1 LVQGHGFEGFLQKRY
16 GTEKRF
22 GVDGCES
29 LIPGMNTMIEHASE
43 LGVDR
48 CIIGMPHRGRLNV
61 LHNVLRKPI
70 EMIFNEFGA
79 TLDPDEEGSGDV
91 KYHLGMSSNV
101 TCERS
106 GKEMH
111 LSLLANPSHL
121 EAVDPVVM
129 GKTSAE
135 QLLRNDTDRTAI
147 MPVLLHGDAAFAGQ
161 GVVYETFGFAD
172 LPSYSTGGTV
182 HIVVNN
188 QVGFTTDPRHSRSTL
203 HCTDIAKV
211 ASAPIFHCNGDDV
224 EAVARCFELAVE
236 WRQEFKTDAVIDIV
250 CFRRNGH
257 NETDQ
262 PAFTQPLMYEKI
274 AKHPPTI
281 NQYKAALVAEGVVED
296 GWTESK
302 EKAYEVGLNDAYTR
316 APDFE
321 VPKEE
326 FWDENWSSIATRVEN
341 AKVYDTGIDA
351 DVARQIGAAI
361 STQPEDFAMHKALQ
375 RILKGR
381 AKMYDADADEP
392 VFDWATGEALAFG
405 SLLLEGKHV
414 RLSGQ
419 DVERGTFS
427 HRHHLYHD
435 QTTDGKTYCPLA
447 NLAEG
452 QAPYT
457 VTNSHLS
464 EYAVLGFELGYA
476 SANPDG
482 LICWEAQFGDF
493 ANTAQCIIDQF
504 VSSGQAKWG
513 RQNGLVMMLPHG
525 YEGMGPEH
533 SSARLERFLQM
544 CDDDEDV
551 YPPMSESRI
560 TQIERA
566 NMQVVY
572 PTTPANMFHVLR
584 RQIYRDFRKPLIVM
598 TPKSL
603 LRHPLAKSSLNSV
616 GPGTRFSRFY
626 PETDTSIFAGEA
638 AENHEVRK
646 LILCSGKI
654 YYDLV
659 QEREARGISDVAI
672 ARVEQ
677 ISPFPFDLVHRH
689 ADNFP
694 NAEVVWAQ
702 EEPRNMGGWS
712 YVDPRIETA
721 LTETTHHSGRR
732 PSYVGRG
739 SAAST
744 ATGDKVVHKREVK
757 QLYEDAFQ

>member
-1 LVQGHGFEGFLQKRY
+1 
-16 GTEKRF
+16 
-22 GVDGCES
+22 
-29 LIPGMNTMIEHASE
+29 
-43 LGVDR
+43 
-48 CIIGMPHRGRLNV
+48 
-61 LHNVLRKPI
+61 
-70 EMIFNEFGA
+70 MIFNEFGS
-79 TLDPDEEGSGDV
+79 TLSADEEGSGDV
-91 KYHLGMSSNV
+91 KYHLGMSSDV
-101 TCERS
+101 MCERT
-106 GKEMH
+106 GKNMH

-129 GKTSAE
+129 GKARAE
-135 QLLRNDTDRTAI
+135 QLLRNDVDQSQI
-147 MPVLLHGDAAFAGQ
+147 MPILLHGDAAFAGQ
-161 GVVYETFGFAD
+161 GIVYETFGFQD

-211 ASAPIFHCNGDDV
+211 ASAPILHCNGDDV

-236 WRQEFKTDAVIDIV
+236 WRQEFKTDVVIDIV

-262 PAFTQPLMYEKI
+262 PMFTQPIMYEKI
-274 AKHPPTI
+274 GKHPPTI
-281 NQYKAALVAEGVVED
+281 KQYQQQLVAEGVVAE
-296 GWTESK
+296 GWVEGHEK
-302 EKAYEVGLNDAYTR
+302 EYEVGLNEAYKR
-316 APDFE
+316 APDYE
-321 VPKEE
+321 VEKNAY
-326 FWDENWSSIATRVEN
+326 WDDNWRNIATRVDN
-341 AKVYDTGIDA
+341 AKVYNTGISEDTI
-351 DVARQIGAAI
+351 RKIGAAI
-361 STQPEDFAMHKALQ
+361 STEPEGFNVHKALK

-381 AKMYDADADEP
+381 AQMYTADPDEP
-392 VFDWATGEALAFG
+392 TFDWATGEALAFG

-427 HRHHLYHD
+427 HRHHMYHD
-435 QTTDGKTYCPLA
+435 QKVDGKTYQPLA
-447 NLAEG
+447 HLSED

-476 SANPDG
+476 GADPNA
-482 LICWEAQFGDF
+482 LVCWEAQFGDF

-504 VSSGQAKWG
+504 IAAGQAKWG

-551 YPPMSESRI
+551 YPPISESRI
-560 TQIERA
+560 TQIERS
-566 NMQVVY
+566 NMQVVN
-572 PTTPANMFHVLR
+572 PTTPANMFHLLR
-584 RQIYRDFRKPLIVM
+584 RQLHRDFRKPLIVM

-603 LRHPLAKSSLNSV
+603 LRHPLAKSSLNDV
-616 GPGTRFSRFY
+616 AEGTRFTRFY
-626 PETDTSIFAGEA
+626 PETDTSIFAGD
-638 AENHEVRK
+638 ENHGVRK
-646 LILCSGKI
+646 LILCTGKL
-654 YYDLV
+654 YYELV
-659 QEREARGISDVAI
+659 QEREALGATDVAI

-694 NAEVVWAQ
+694 GAEIVWAQ
-702 EEPRNMGGWS
+702 EEPRNMGAWG

-721 LTETTHHSGRR
+721 LSESTHHAGGR
-732 PSYVGRG
+732 PTYVGRA

-744 ATGDKVVHKREVK
+744 ATGDKTVHKREVK
-757 QLYEDAFQ
+757 QLYADVFA